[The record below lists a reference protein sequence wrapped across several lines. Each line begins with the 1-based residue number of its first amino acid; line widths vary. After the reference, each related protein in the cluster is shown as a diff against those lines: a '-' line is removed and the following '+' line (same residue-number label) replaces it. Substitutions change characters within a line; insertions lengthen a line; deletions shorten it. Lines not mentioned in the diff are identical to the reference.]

1 MMASSGRD
9 AGARPFDDGAFDA
22 AALIDRTR
30 LGAFQIRVL
39 ILCFLAAVVEGFDQQ
54 LPAVA
59 GPPMLRT
66 LGEPIDRIGP
76 LYSAGLLGFVLGG
89 LLLGPLGD
97 RIGRKWLLVGS
108 LLAFGAGT
116 LVIPWLGSFDSIL
129 LARLLS
135 GFAFGGAS
143 ISFVAMPAEFAPLH
157 LRGRVVALIWAG
169 IPVGGTIGSLSG
181 NAFIEAYG
189 WQSLFWIGGGFPFL
203 LGLILAL
210 WLPES
215 VGYLIVRGRDP
226 GRIARILK
234 KIAPAAPVG
243 ADTRFVGHAVS
254 ARRVPIGMLF
264 AGGRGRGTY
273 LIWTALFL
281 AYLIINL
288 MVAWTPALLLQSG
301 TTMGVA
307 ALGLAAFNA
316 CGLIGI
322 FVYSLLVDRSAA
334 AGLVALGFLIGAV
347 TVVLYAILPV
357 STAVSFAAIAL
368 IGISIG
374 GAGTAL
380 IAVAASFY
388 PTAIRSTGVG
398 WSLAFARIGSICGP
412 LLGSLFYMLDM
423 NLRMIL
429 LTIAVPALLTAGAML
444 LFGRAARRLAANGAP
459 ADPSTAAR

>member
-1 MMASSGRD
+1 MASSGRGT
-9 AGARPFDDGAFDA
+9 GARSFDAGAFDA
-22 AALIDRTR
+22 AALIDQTP

-59 GPPMLRT
+59 GPPMLGS

-116 LVIPWLGSFDSIL
+116 LVIPWLGSFDAIL

-143 ISFVAMPAEFAPLH
+143 ISFVAMPAEYAPLH

-169 IPVGGTIGSLSG
+169 IPVGGTVGSLSG

-215 VGYLIVRGRDP
+215 VGYLIVRGRNP

-234 KIAPAAPVG
+234 KIAPAAPVS

-254 ARRVPIGMLF
+254 ARRVPIDMLF
-264 AGGRGRGTY
+264 AAGRGRGT
-273 LIWTALFL
+273 
-281 AYLIINL
+281 YLIINL
-288 MVAWTPALLLQSG
+288 MVAWTPSLLLQSG

-412 LLGSLFYMLDM
+412 LLGSLFYLFGM

-444 LFGRAARRLAANGAP
+444 LFGRAARRLAANAAP
-459 ADPSTAAR
+459 PDAAR

>member
-1 MMASSGRD
+1 MASSGRGT
-9 AGARPFDDGAFDA
+9 GARSFDAGAFDA
-22 AALIDRTR
+22 AALIDQTP

-59 GPPMLRT
+59 GPPMLGS

-116 LVIPWLGSFDSIL
+116 LVIPWLGSFDAIL

-143 ISFVAMPAEFAPLH
+143 ISFVAMPAEYAPLH

-215 VGYLIVRGRDP
+215 VGYLIVRGRNP

-234 KIAPAAPVG
+234 KIAPAAPVS

-254 ARRVPIGMLF
+254 ARRVPIDMLF
-264 AGGRGRGTY
+264 AAGRGRGT
-273 LIWTALFL
+273 
-281 AYLIINL
+281 YLIINL
-288 MVAWTPALLLQSG
+288 MVAWTPSLLLQSG

-412 LLGSLFYMLDM
+412 LLGSLFYLFGM

-444 LFGRAARRLAANGAP
+444 LFGRAARRLAANAAP
-459 ADPSTAAR
+459 PDAAR

>member
-1 MMASSGRD
+1 MATPGAGGAPAFD
-9 AGARPFDDGAFDA
+9 AGAV
-22 AALIDRTR
+22 ITRTR
-30 LGAFQIRVL
+30 IGAYQIRIL

-54 LPAVA
+54 LPAIA
-59 GPPMLRT
+59 GPRMLRA

-108 LLAFGAGT
+108 LLGFGAGT
-116 LVIPWLGSFDSIL
+116 LTIPWLDSFNDIL
-129 LARLLS
+129 IARLLS

-143 ISFVAMPAEFAPLH
+143 ISFVAMPAEYVPLH

-181 NAFIEAYG
+181 KAFIEAYD

-203 LGLILAL
+203 LAIVLAC

-215 VGYLIVRGRDP
+215 IGYLIVRGRDP
-226 GRIARILK
+226 ARIARILK
-234 KIAPAAPVG
+234 RIAPAAPVNSQ
-243 ADTRFVGHAVS
+243 TRFIGHADS
-254 ARRVPIGMLF
+254 AERVPIGMLF
-264 AGGRGRGTY
+264 AEGRAKGTY

-288 MVAWTPALLLQSG
+288 MVAWTPALLQQAG
-301 TTMGVA
+301 TTMGTA

-322 FVYSLLVDRSAA
+322 LLYSLLVDRRGAP
-334 AGLVALGFLIGAV
+334 ALIASGFVIGAA
-347 TVVLYAILPV
+347 TVLLYALLPV
-357 STAVSFAAIAL
+357 TIFGGFVAIAL

-412 LLGSLFYMLDM
+412 LLGSLFFMVGM
-423 NLRMIL
+423 NLRMIF

-444 LFGRAARRLAANGAP
+444 LFGRAARALAADRARGAVE
-459 ADPSTAAR
+459 